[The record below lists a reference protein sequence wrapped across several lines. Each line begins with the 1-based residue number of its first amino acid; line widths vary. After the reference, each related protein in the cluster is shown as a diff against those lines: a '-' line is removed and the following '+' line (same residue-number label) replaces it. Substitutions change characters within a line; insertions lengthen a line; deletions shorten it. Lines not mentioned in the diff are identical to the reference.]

1 MDRAPVEAPPAWSL
15 LITGII
21 VGIAAGVFGCVLFYL
36 SGNVPPL
43 NLRPVQSIL
52 SASPEDTAILAA
64 EENADELQLDFYNE
78 LRDYEVTV
86 DVTPVELEDPAALL
100 SSEYMLQAGAFKEN
114 ERANKLKTQMENLGL
129 TAIVKQGSN
138 NGNTLYLVQSGP
150 YSTNGELAQAEQLH
164 RTYNLGSLR
173 LVLQ

>member
-1 MDRAPVEAPPAWSL
+1 
-15 LITGII
+15 
-21 VGIAAGVFGCVLFYL
+21 
-36 SGNVPPL
+36 
-43 NLRPVQSIL
+43 
-52 SASPEDTAILAA
+52 
-64 EENADELQLDFYNE
+64 
-78 LRDYEVTV
+78 
-86 DVTPVELEDPAALL
+86 
-100 SSEYMLQAGAFKEN
+100 
-114 ERANKLKTQMENLGL
+114 MENLGL